1 MLMHRG
7 EKSISPDSWVS
18 HPLYDS
24 NTVDY
29 DFALVKLR
37 TMLTWSAFVQPI
49 CLPSSTVTV

>member
-49 CLPSSTVTV
+49 CLPSPTVTV